1 MLYNPNTTNALFFTT
16 PVVSAAEFN
25 NAAEAQK
32 RRLGNN
38 GVRIRRSVKYYDW
51 HVFLLVLSVVTPF
64 FLLIFAD
71 YGILPINLIGCLL
84 FFIISGIP
92 VFLYLLNDILY
103 FITLSSWPKVKAEC
117 VGYIIYWGQHLKHQS
132 HPLYKVDTNNGPMY
146 VFDDEPYR
154 GSSYSAPPI
163 GSFKKIKISKK
174 DPTRI
179 IVEKRI
185 IYVIGAFI
193 APIVWLVFLI
203 FFTRLVLSV

>member
-16 PVVSAAEFN
+16 PIVSAAEFN

-51 HVFLLVLSVVTPF
+51 HIFLLTLSIVLPY
-64 FLLIFAD
+64 FLLIFVN
-71 YGILPINLIGCLL
+71 YGILPINLIGL
-84 FFIISGIP
+84 FMFFVISGIP

-103 FITLSSWPKVKAEC
+103 FITLSSWPNVKAEC
-117 VGYIIYWGQHLKHQS
+117 VGYIIYWGQYLRHMS

-146 VFDDEPYR
+146 VFDDQAHR
-154 GSSYSAPPI
+154 GSVYSASPV

-185 IYVIGAFI
+185 VYVIGAF
-193 APIVWLVFLI
+193 AVPIIWLAFLI
-203 FFTRLVLSV
+203 FFTRLVFSV